1 MIKRA
6 VLAAAVGAALMLPA
20 TAAAAP
26 SRASAVVAPTIKIT
40 SPRSGAS
47 FERGTRVFARFRCSE
62 PGDQHHAI
70 TSCRGTV
77 PHGSVINTSS
87 VGLLHFT
94 VTATLKNGHR
104 YKETVHYTVW
114 AYTNPMRSVQALG
127 TGRIDMGVD
136 YSGYG
141 PILALGAGKVVR
153 ASNHD
158 AGPLSCWGK
167 TCWPGGGIVI
177 YRLSA
182 GPFAGKFVYVAENI
196 AVNVKEGQH
205 VKAGQQIATLRD
217 ASPNMET
224 GWASGQASETL
235 AFADNHQCT
244 CGDPG
249 GWSSIEGR
257 NFNALLVLLGA
268 PAGYLQSSVPQQ
280 SMPAGWPSDSGI
292 HRQ

>member
-1 MIKRA
+1 M
-6 VLAAAVGAALMLPA
+6 AALVAALAMPA
-20 TAAAAP
+20 SAAAAGA
-26 SRASAVVAPTIKIT
+26 SRAPAPIAPTITIT
-40 SPRSGAS
+40 SPRSGES
-47 FERGTRVFARFRCSE
+47 FQEGSRVFARYRCSE
-62 PGDQHHAI
+62 PGHQRHVI
-70 TSCRGTV
+70 SSCHGTV
-77 PHGSVINTSS
+77 PHGSVIDTSS
-87 VGLLHFT
+87 VGVLHFT

-104 YKETVHYTVW
+104 YKKTADYTVW
-114 AYTNPMRSVQALG
+114 RYTNPMRSVQALG

-235 AFADNHQCT
+235 AFADNHECN

-257 NFNALLVLLGA
+257 NFNGLLVLLGA
-268 PAGYLQSSVPQQ
+268 PSGYLQSSVPQQ
-280 SMPAGWPSDSGI
+280 SMPAGWPSDSGVRR
-292 HRQ
+292 H